1 MERPNDCTLSPNQF
15 SRVRAEAERALRE
28 SGSLGVFPT
37 PVEQIMANAKVA
49 VVENEV
55 LNPSFIFKMRSEVKK
70 IGGTLKKA
78 LSKVLGL
85 FQASTGFV
93 FLDRTIIEVKKR
105 FVLLHETGHGFMPW
119 QRPMYALVE
128 DCEKSLDPESAELFD
143 REANVF
149 AAEVLFQ
156 LDSFRDMAKDHE
168 FSIYTPIQL
177 AKTFNASLYASI
189 RQYVSKNSRACAVLV
204 LNMPELVENVG
215 FHSTLRR
222 VVVSPTFI
230 EIFGNFAWKNCYTP
244 DDEIGAIIPIGKS
257 RSSGKSYLTLQDR
270 NGYRHE
276 CIAEV
281 FTNTYQVFVLIHSVR
296 TLTSLNVV
304 FSQ

>member
-1 MERPNDCTLSPNQF
+1 
-15 SRVRAEAERALRE
+15 
-28 SGSLGVFPT
+28 
-37 PVEQIMANAKVA
+37 MANAGVA
-49 VVENEV
+49 VDENEI
-55 LNPSFIFKMRSEVKK
+55 LNPNFISKMRSEVKK

-78 LSKVLGL
+78 LSKVLGV
-85 FQASTGFV
+85 FQASTGLV
-93 FLDRTIIEVKKR
+93 FLDRTLIAVKKR
-105 FVLLHETGHGFMPW
+105 FVLLHETGHGFIPW

-128 DCEKSLDPESAELFD
+128 DCEKSLDPESAGLFD

-156 LDSFRDMAKDHE
+156 LDSFRDMANDYE
-168 FSIYTPIQL
+168 FSIHTPIQL

-215 FHSTLRR
+215 FRSTLRR

-230 EIFGNFAWKNCYTP
+230 EIFGNFVWKNCYTP
-244 DDEIGAIIPIGKS
+244 DDEIGAMIPIGKS
-257 RSSGKSYLTLQDR
+257 RSSGKSHLAMQDR

-304 FSQ
+304 FSQQRAET